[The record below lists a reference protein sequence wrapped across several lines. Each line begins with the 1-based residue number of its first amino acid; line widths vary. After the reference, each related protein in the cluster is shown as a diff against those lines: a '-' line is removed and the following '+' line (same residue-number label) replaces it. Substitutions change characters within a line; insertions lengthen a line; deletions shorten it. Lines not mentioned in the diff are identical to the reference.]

1 MSIIGLPWCWELE
14 HIGNFKKHN
23 VRVPTT
29 SILLSIPQF
38 LRMAEYIIYL
48 ANLNVI
54 INCLAH
60 ILFMQFG
67 TITL

>member
-38 LRMAEYIIYL
+38 LRMAEYNQSECNYKLSGTHII
-48 ANLNVI
+48 
-54 INCLAH
+54 H
-60 ILFMQFG
+60 MQFG

>member
-14 HIGNFKKHN
+14 HNITGNFKKHN
-23 VRVPTT
+23 VCVPTT

-38 LRMAEYIIYL
+38 LRMAEYNQSERNYKLSGTHII
-48 ANLNVI
+48 
-54 INCLAH
+54 H
-60 ILFMQFG
+60 MQFG